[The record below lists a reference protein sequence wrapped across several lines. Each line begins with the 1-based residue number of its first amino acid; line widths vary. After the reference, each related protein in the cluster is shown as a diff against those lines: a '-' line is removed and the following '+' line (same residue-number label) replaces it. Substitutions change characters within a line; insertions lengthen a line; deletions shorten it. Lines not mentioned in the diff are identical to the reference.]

1 MRSEYAAAT
10 NFIKQC
16 HVTYPELDLMEDD
29 TRTMYDKCW
38 SIVKNHE
45 QEEER
50 QIQDQIEAY
59 EAEVI
64 RKPKKVTKKGK
75 LAQFEDDV
83 IECLRQG
90 YGEEKQLYKEAL
102 DRKNKWAR
110 INYLKAYKRAVV
122 RFRGSR

>member
-1 MRSEYAAAT
+1 MSGEYAAAT

-16 HVTYPELDLMEDD
+16 HVTYPELDMMEDD
-29 TRTMYDKCW
+29 IRAMYDKCW
-38 SIVKNHE
+38 SIVKSHE

-59 EAEVI
+59 ETRAVT
-64 RKPKKVTKKGK
+64 KPKKVAKKGK
-75 LAQFEDDV
+75 LARFEDDV
-83 IECLRQG
+83 IECLKQG
-90 YGEEKQLYKEAL
+90 YGEEKQLYQEAL

-110 INYLKAYKRAVV
+110 INYLKAYRRAIM